1 MADTDKRLSEIHR
14 MVRELHQALVPITGA
29 PMPQTKTSPP
39 TPNPPVQ
46 PPPAA
51 KKRTRGP

>member
-14 MVRELHQALVPITGA
+14 MVTELHQALVPVTGVPA
-29 PMPQTKTSPP
+29 PRTKTSPP

-46 PPPAA
+46 PPPPA
-51 KKRTRGP
+51 KKRTRAP